1 MHSPYGRANNHPK
14 MIVIHAMGEYI
25 LRDDGVNYEHAT
37 DFLNRMKLSA
47 HALVTP
53 QGEVLRLRNDDET
66 AYHAQGFNTNSLGME
81 ILVAGNHTYRTFTKA
96 IDQPYVTDA
105 QYAAAVAQCREWV
118 EKYNITRIVRHSDL
132 SPGRKIDPGDGF
144 PWDQFLVDVRAIAA
158 LPEVK

>member
-1 MHSPYGRANNHPK
+1 MMHNPWGRSGNHPK

-25 LRDDGVNYEHAT
+25 LRDDGINYEHAP

-53 QGEVLRLRNDDET
+53 SGEALRLRTDDET

-81 ILVAGNHTYRTFTKA
+81 ILVAGKHTYKTFTKA
-96 IDQPYVTDA
+96 IDQPYVTDE
-105 QYAAAVAQCREWV
+105 QYAAAVAQCRAWV
-118 EKYNITRIVRHSDL
+118 GKYGITRIVRHSDL

-144 PWDQFLVDVRAIAA
+144 QFLEFLEDV
-158 LPEVK
+158 KK